1 MRPIKLIK
9 FFASLALASFYLM
22 TEAQTNTTDIRIE
35 TSING
40 TPLIG
45 SAEIDQLVVNKTS
58 IDRNSIIKSAIVDV
72 RKNESFQLVITL
84 IDNGKKTDLTKSANI
99 AYEHDGCI
107 TVSNSGFVSI
117 TPSRACAGQNN
128 PSLAVV
134 LTSPDKKNVVAMN
147 EYFFHVKD

>member
-9 FFASLALASFYLM
+9 FFASLAFASCYLM
-22 TEAQTNTTDIRIE
+22 AEAQTNTTNVRIE
-35 TSING
+35 ASING
-40 TPLIG
+40 APLIG
-45 SAEIDQLVVNKTS
+45 SAEIDQLVAGKT
-58 IDRNSIIKSAIVDV
+58 IADRNSIIQSAIVDV
-72 RKNESFQLVITL
+72 RKNESFRLIITL

-99 AYEHDGCI
+99 TYEHDGCI
-107 TVSNSGFVSI
+107 TVSSSGFVSI

-134 LTSPDKKNVVAMN
+134 LTSSDKKNVVAMN